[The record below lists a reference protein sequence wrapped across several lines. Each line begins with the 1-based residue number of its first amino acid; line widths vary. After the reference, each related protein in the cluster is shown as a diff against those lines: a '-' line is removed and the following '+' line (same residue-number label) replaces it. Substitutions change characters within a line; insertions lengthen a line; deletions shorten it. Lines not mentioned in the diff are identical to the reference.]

1 MKERAMQT
9 HKAAHLRPA
18 ALHDA
23 RPQRSSA
30 MWRWFAR
37 VAQRAS
43 DARRRRRE
51 CEVLMRMTP
60 RELRDIGL
68 TRDDALA
75 ICRGWPLSRDERR
88 DDERQ
93 PRQAA

>member
-1 MKERAMQT
+1 MQT
-9 HKAAHLRPA
+9 HKAAHLRSV

-23 RPQRSSA
+23 RPQRLSA

-37 VAQRAS
+37 LAQRAS

-51 CEVLMRMTP
+51 CEVLMRMTT